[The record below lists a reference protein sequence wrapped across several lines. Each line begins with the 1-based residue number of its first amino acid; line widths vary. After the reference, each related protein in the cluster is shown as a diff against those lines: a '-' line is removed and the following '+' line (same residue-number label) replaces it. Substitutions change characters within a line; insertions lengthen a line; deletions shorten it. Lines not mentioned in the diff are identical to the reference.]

1 MKEQCN
7 QTMSDDTVTY
17 FNTMISDIQQTADK
31 DSETNNTHYFV
42 SGMNT
47 WCADKD
53 LWTALNRYKR
63 EAGARKGTGFA
74 NVWLVRCSET
84 TPYKINDLSGVP
96 IVEDHDAIFIAEI
109 HF

>member
-1 MKEQCN
+1 MKEMKYVP
-7 QTMSDDTVTY
+7 MSKATIKY
-17 FNTMISDIQQTADK
+17 INTMVLDVQDSASDTCDTDNI
-31 DSETNNTHYFV
+31 HYFV

-63 EAGARKGTGFA
+63 EAGARKGKGFA
-74 NVWLVRCSET
+74 NVWLVRCSEK
-84 TPYKINDLSGVP
+84 TPYSIDNWSGAP